1 MDVGAP
7 RSRPLKPRAAGAF
20 EGAIGSFRLNLA
32 AEGKSPKTVRMYT
45 EAVQWFAAAH
55 LLREACRADWD
66 EVDGQDIRRWIA
78 WLLSRYSDSYAS
90 NQYRALQ
97 QFFRWWA
104 GEEELPDPMAK
115 LHPPK
120 VTEKL
125 VPFSPAKNYQNWSGP
140 ARAGRSLSAGTTRSS
155 RCSGR
160 PASGCRSWPGSGM
173 TRMTLDGAT
182 LTCGSGRSGSAA
194 RAARRGSSGLGTKP
208 LAGSTGTSGSGPG
221 TARRTGRSC
230 G

>member
-1 MDVGAP
+1 MNVGVP

-20 EGAIGSFRLNLA
+20 ERAIGSFRLNLA

-55 LLREACRADWD
+55 LLGEVGRAGWD
-66 EVDGQDIRRWIA
+66 EVDGQDIQRWTV

-104 GEEELPDPMAK
+104 DEEELPDPMAK

-125 VPFSPAKNYQNWSGP
+125 VPFSPAKNYQNGSGP

-160 PASGCRSWPGSGM
+160 LASGCQS
-173 TRMTLDGAT
+173 
-182 LTCGSGRSGSAA
+182 
-194 RAARRGSSGLGTKP
+194 
-208 LAGSTGTSGSGPG
+208 
-221 TARRTGRSC
+221 
-230 G
+230 

>member
-78 WLLSRYSDSYAS
+78 WLLSRYSDSYARTS
-90 NQYRALQ
+90 TGPSSSSS
-97 QFFRWWA
+97 A
-104 GEEELPDPMAK
+104 GGPERKSSPTPWRSCIRPRSPRSSSLFHQRRTIKTGAGLRGQDVRSAPGRRDHLGVPGDR
-115 LHPPK
+115 HPG
-120 VTEKL
+120 V
-125 VPFSPAKNYQNWSGP
+125 G
-140 ARAGRSLSAGTTRSS
+140 AGRD
-155 RCSGR
+155 
-160 PASGCRSWPGSGM
+160 PV
-173 TRMTLDGAT
+173 
-182 LTCGSGRSGSAA
+182 
-194 RAARRGSSGLGTKP
+194 
-208 LAGSTGTSGSGPG
+208 
-221 TARRTGRSC
+221 
-230 G
+230 